1 MNHKVYAPNIHLFA
15 FHLRNGYGDS
25 TGEQS
30 NNQLWRKCDQ
40 IFEKLKIEDL
50 KLTQKLDQQKFSDSP
65 RVDLLKETEI
75 KDNKVS
81 LPLNG
86 QLLLNDHQVVK
97 ISGFAYPLQTHD
109 SYALWLNLRRPDREN
124 GKKTESVDLSILS
137 KFNPDSC
144 LLPEF
149 IESSL
154 GQTLLI
160 TAWLTE
166 GQNYQD
172 KQFLRELAD
181 QCVEEFIPDPLHRPK
196 FNRDGLLFGSAIF
209 EYGIINQPPPHQH
222 ILVWLFC
229 HTVTDTK
236 FEKCYKELMDLF
248 YYRSKVVQSYLNSRK
263 VYKNIYDAYKTIED
277 EVEKIECLGDKNDL
291 YCEELFQYKGV
302 LKKIPKAALEYSRL
316 LRDLDQCR
324 HMIKMNAQCYEEKLA
339 KIQAKLQSDNLIFL
353 EIFSRKNC
361 LYLQEEIQADLGYFE
376 HGSGLLEKLLSA
388 IRGMVEIEQAEQA
401 ICRQDTIK
409 WLGAGIGT
417 AVVVASSSTHLTPEN
432 PIHPP
437 FTSRTLHPFITSL
450 LMSAFLGILVG
461 LIARWLIQQRRH
473 KEVVNK

>member
-15 FHLRNGYGDS
+15 FHLRNFYLDPAAERS
-25 TGEQS
+25 D
-30 NNQLWRKCDQ
+30 NQLWQKCDQ
-40 IFEKLKIEDL
+40 IFEKLKIDDL

-65 RVDLLKETEI
+65 RVDLLKEAEI

-81 LPLNG
+81 LPFNG

-97 ISGFAYPLQTHD
+97 IAGFAYPLQTHD

-124 GKKTESVDLSILS
+124 GKKTDSVDLSILG
-137 KFNPDSC
+137 KFNPDCC

-149 IESSL
+149 INSSL

-160 TAWLTE
+160 TVWLTE

-181 QCVEEFIPDPLHRPK
+181 QCIQDFIPDSAQRPH

-209 EYGIINQPPPHQH
+209 EYGIINQSPPHRH
-222 ILVWLFC
+222 ILVWLFS

-236 FEKCYKELMDLF
+236 FGKCYQELMDLF
-248 YYRSKVVQSYLNSRK
+248 YYRSKIVQSYVTSRK
-263 VYKNIYDAYKTIED
+263 VYKSIYDAYKAIEK
-277 EVEKIECLGDKNDL
+277 EVDKIESLSKENDL
-291 YCEELFQYKGV
+291 SSKELFKYKGF

-316 LRDLDQCR
+316 MRDLDHCR

-339 KIQAKLQSDNLIFL
+339 KIQAKLQSDNLSFL

-376 HGSGLLEKLLSA
+376 HGAGLLEKVLST
-388 IRGMVEIEQAEQA
+388 IRGMVEIEQAERA
-401 ICRQDTIK
+401 ICRQDTLK
-409 WLGAGIGT
+409 WLGFGIGT
-417 AVVVASSSTHLTPEN
+417 AVVVSSSCNHLTPTN
-432 PIHPP
+432 PIRPP
-437 FTSRTLHPFITSL
+437 FTSRNLHPFTTSL
-450 LMSAFLGILVG
+450 IISAFLGVLAAVV
-461 LIARWLIQQRRH
+461 ARWLLQQRRQ
-473 KEVVNK
+473 KEVAKD